1 VNNIDVVIRP
11 AELSACDQA
20 ETFLQS
26 GFWASF
32 KTQFGWKALPFIVS
46 RPGRPDEALLLME
59 RSLGAGLRFAYVP
72 HGPSLGSASTEEERT
87 ALLASLAAKL
97 KAFLPPSTIFIRF
110 DPPWYRAETR
120 VETPV
125 EARAEA
131 HAGAPAAQTEGGA
144 LCDSEEEKPA
154 SAPAVKIERPSF
166 GFPLRRS
173 AADVQPPDTVLLD
186 ISRDS
191 EALLAAMKPK
201 WRYNIKLS
209 EKKGVVVSEARAFG
223 SASGDWRPALSK
235 FYELYRETSERDR
248 IALHPESYYA
258 KLFELAAGYGTGGE
272 RGKRPDM
279 RLWTATHEGDAL
291 AAIITIF
298 WGSQAVY
305 LYGAS
310 SNVKRNLMPA
320 YALQWAAIR
329 AAKEAGC
336 TEYDF
341 YGIPPTDDPNHPM
354 AGLYRFKTGFGGK
367 NIHRGGSWDYPLRPL
382 AYSAFRRAE
391 AIRTWYFKDFRK
403 RK

>member
-1 VNNIDVVIRP
+1 MDIEIRP
-11 AELSACDQA
+11 AELSDSDRS

-32 KTQFGWKALPFIVS
+32 KAQFGWKSRPFLVS

-59 RSLGAGLRFAYVP
+59 RSLGVGLRFAYVP
-72 HGPSLGSASTEEERT
+72 HGPSLGSAATEEERV
-87 ALLASLAAKL
+87 ALLSGLAARL

-110 DPPWYRAETR
+110 DPPWYC

-125 EARAEA
+125 ETPDSAGPEQEGAARHEPDALGESKAEA
-131 HAGAPAAQTEGGA
+131 PGAPVAA
-144 LCDSEEEKPA
+144 K
-154 SAPAVKIERPSF
+154 VERPSF
-166 GFPLRRS
+166 GSPLRRS

-186 ISRDS
+186 IGRD
-191 EALLAAMKPK
+191 EETLLAAMKPK
-201 WRYNIKLS
+201 WRYNIRLA
-209 EKKGVVVSEARAFG
+209 EKKGVVVSEARAFA
-223 SASGDWRPALSK
+223 SNASGSDASVDWRPALSK

-258 KLFELAAGYGTGGE
+258 KLFELAAAYGAGNA
-272 RGKRPDM
+272 RGKKPDM
-279 RLWTATHEGDAL
+279 RLWTASHEGEAL

-298 WGSQAVY
+298 WGEQAVY

-329 AAKEAGC
+329 AAREAGC

-391 AIRTWYFKDFRK
+391 ALRAWYYKDFKK

>member
-1 VNNIDVVIRP
+1 MDIAIRP

-32 KTQFGWKALPFIVS
+32 KAQFGWKSLPFIVS

-72 HGPSLGSASTEEERT
+72 HGPSLGSAATQEERV
-87 ALLASLAAKL
+87 ALLAGLATRL
-97 KAFLPPSTIFIRF
+97 KAFLPRSTIFIRF
-110 DPPWYRAETR
+110 DPPWYG
-120 VETPV
+120 VETPAEARV
-125 EARAEA
+125 EAQAEGSDSEA
-131 HAGAPAAQTEGGA
+131 EGQVAPAA
-144 LCDSEEEKPA
+144 
-154 SAPAVKIERPSF
+154 VKVERPSI
-166 GFPLRRS
+166 GAPLRRS

-186 ISRDS
+186 IGRDD

-201 WRYNIKLS
+201 WRYNIRLS
-209 EKKGVVVSEARAFG
+209 EKKGVVVSEARALG
-223 SASGDWRPALSK
+223 DVASGASGDWRPALSR
-235 FYELYRETSERDR
+235 FYKLYRETSERDR

-258 KLFELAAGYGTGGE
+258 KLFELAAAYGAGDAQ
-272 RGKRPDM
+272 GKKPDM
-279 RLWTATHEGDAL
+279 RLWTATHEGEAL

-298 WGSQAVY
+298 WGGQAVY

-354 AGLYRFKTGFGGK
+354 AGLYRFKTGFGGQ

-391 AIRTWYFKDFRK
+391 ALRAWYYKDFKK